1 MNRVTVLPSGMA
13 ADCAG
18 GLGIA
23 LGSGGARGLA
33 HAGVLEV
40 LLENGIRPAF
50 VAGTSM
56 GAIVGAAYASGSF
69 GKLADALRSLD
80 IAETASLFLDFGFG
94 RPGLVKGRR
103 VMDFLATIIPD
114 IAFSE
119 LRIPFAA
126 MATDIA
132 TGEAVAIT
140 RGRILPA
147 IRASISI
154 PGVFTPVRRGA
165 ATLVDGGISSPVPV
179 ATARSLGAN
188 SVIAVNVDGGA
199 PCPYST
205 HRLPEMVNRAMDFRE
220 RLHEKIRE
228 GLGIAGDGGFG
239 FLETL
244 SKTTRICE
252 NRIARWEV
260 ERTRPEWLIE
270 PAVGDVPTM
279 DFSRI
284 DDAIQAG
291 RDAACAFLHRRA
303 KAASAPDAP
312 A

>member
-1 MNRVTVLPSGMA
+1 MKQGI
-13 ADCAG
+13 
-18 GLGIA
+18 GIA

-40 LLENGIRPAF
+40 LLENGIEPAF
-50 VAGTSM
+50 AAGTSM
-56 GAIVGAAYASGSF
+56 GAIVGAAYASGNF
-69 GKLADALRSLD
+69 RKLVDVLRSLD
-80 IAETASLFLDFGFG
+80 IAEAAALFLDFGFG
-94 RPGLVKGRR
+94 KPGLVKGRR
-103 VMDFLATIIPD
+103 VMDFIATFIPD
-114 IAFSE
+114 VTFADLE
-119 LRIPFAA
+119 IPFAA

-154 PGVFTPVRRGA
+154 PGIFTPVRRGA
-165 ATLVDGGISSPVPV
+165 AMLVDGGISSPVPV
-179 ATARSLGAN
+179 ETARSIGAGP
-188 SVIAVNVDGGA
+188 VVAVNVDDVA

-205 HRLPEMVNRAMDFRE
+205 HRLPAVVNRAMDLRE
-220 RLHEKIRE
+220 RLHAKIRE

-260 ERTRPEWLIE
+260 ERTRPDWLVE
-270 PAVGDVPTM
+270 PKVGDIPTM

-291 RDAACAFLHRRA
+291 RDAAREFISTVKGAPPFQGTAFRR
-303 KAASAPDAP
+303 
-312 A
+312 